1 MANHPGLYGQS
12 PVYECIDDDL
22 RETWQP
28 TDITVTAQDVGSALN
43 FDALS
48 KIYARPSFHGPDCP
62 NITVSVVLFFIW
74 ERSGLSVSCV
84 SFRNQTR
91 FLPPLVLGMTLM
103 PLFWLATCKN
113 HLYLQL
119 TCLSTAFHTLFY
131 TETDAYHIDR
141 PTTSMGRETLRLAQH
156 YKQ

>member
-22 RETWQP
+22 RKTWQP

-62 NITVSVVLFFIW
+62 NITVSVVLFFYLGAL
-74 ERSGLSVSCV
+74 RFKCFLRQLSQPNS
-84 SFRNQTR
+84 
-91 FLPPLVLGMTLM
+91 
-103 PLFWLATCKN
+103 
-113 HLYLQL
+113 
-119 TCLSTAFHTLFY
+119 LSTALGAG
-131 TETDAYHIDR
+131 DDLNASLLVGD
-141 PTTSMGRETLRLAQH
+141 M
-156 YKQ
+156 